1 MSDRMGIV
9 LRSAAF
15 AGLLAAAVLPAASA
29 PADEKIPNFT
39 PARNTSWQVNFWDY
53 ILPPPPGAAH
63 GPILTDPKYP
73 YNSQIQNG
81 GLFRGGDFQVAI
93 ANAKDPVLKPWA
105 AKALEERNQ
114 DLLAGKRTSG
124 FVAQSRCWPGG
135 VPGQDLFLEPVYFL
149 QKPNEVIIMWQR
161 NNFVRHIKLT
171 DTHSANVKP
180 SWFGE
185 SIGHYE
191 NGDTLVVDTIGISGG
206 KYHNI
211 DNFGTPHTDK
221 LHTVERF
228 TIAPDGKTLKAT
240 ITVEDP
246 DTFNAPLTLRQ
257 EWRRTNLEYEESICA
272 EDGGMNPLGYKLEPI
287 PSAAKADF

>member
-1 MSDRMGIV
+1 MSA
-9 LRSAAF
+9 SKK
-15 AGLLAAAVLPAASA
+15 LLAVGTVIGTVLLVASGSTGA
-29 PADEKIPNFT
+29 PANDKIPNFT
-39 PARNTSWQVNFWDY
+39 PARDTSWQVNFWDY

-63 GPILTDPKYP
+63 GPILTDPAYP

-93 ANAKDPVLKPWA
+93 VNAKDPVLKPWA
-105 AKALEERNQ
+105 AKQMEERNQ
-114 DLLAGKRTSG
+114 DLLAGKHTEG

-161 NNFVRHIKLT
+161 NNFVRHVKLT
-171 DTHSANVKP
+171 DKHSANVKP

-191 NGDTLVVDTIGISGG
+191 NGDTLVVDTIGIASG
-206 KYHNI
+206 KYHQV

-228 TIAPDGKTLKAT
+228 TIAKDGKKLNAT

-272 EDGGMNPLGYKLEPI
+272 EDGGRNPLGYKLEPI

>member
-1 MSDRMGIV
+1 MSFE
-9 LRSAAF
+9 SALKSVVF
-15 AGLLAAAVLPAASA
+15 AGLVAAAVVPGISGAA
-29 PADEKIPNFT
+29 PANDGIPNFT
-39 PARNTSWQVNFWDY
+39 PAGDTSWQVNFWDY
-53 ILPPPPGAAH
+53 ILPAPPGAAH

-93 ANAKDPVLKPWA
+93 VNAKDPVLKPWA
-105 AKALEERNQ
+105 AKQMEERNQ

-135 VPGQDLFLEPVYFL
+135 VPGQNLFLEPVYFL

-161 NNFVRHIKLT
+161 NNIVRRVKLT
-171 DTHSANVKP
+171 DKHSAAVKP
-180 SWFGE
+180 TWFGE

-191 NGDTLVVDTIGISGG
+191 NGDTLVVDTVGIAGG
-206 KYHNI
+206 KYHTI

-228 TIAPDGKTLKAT
+228 TIAKDGNTLNAT

-257 EWRRTNLEYEESICA
+257 EWRRTNLAYEESICA

-287 PSAAKADF
+287 PVAAKADF